1 MKKYLAIIFGVC
13 LFSTNYAFTQLRS
26 NSISFDTIAEK
37 EISFIIQ
44 DKPTALLTMRQSN
57 ENSLSIYRLAINGL
71 NKSFSSK
78 KNMIAQLLLQSLFFM
93 PLTHEEGHRSILTN
107 EEIGAISRPYF
118 NRNLAA
124 YVTGVTD
131 KTLIDLR
138 NINLPVAV
146 RTYTGGLESDYN
158 MLLRENSLLN
168 FEQESMKVLWIEY
181 FIRKFSMVSY
191 YSIGLLKYNINIEQE
206 SNELK
211 RDIAGMD
218 VYGAIRALHNPTM
231 NFKRYVDYD
240 DLLASE
246 RQFVKRVG
254 WRSMINLIDPTLF
267 MKKSI
272 KINSTTSLN
281 FNLGYSMSP
290 FGDFIDEHFWIKTN
304 KLKMHLYLRQFQN
317 RTNWFPAFGGDIND
331 ISPFKNVYTT
341 LILHGWQQPTN
352 LSFTEK
358 KGDFGG
364 AVDVLCKYRFNV
376 QKKSHL
382 SGISLNVGLI
392 AKTQGFLPEEVEMDQ
407 HLGFRLGTSI
417 WLK

>member
-1 MKKYLAIIFGVC
+1 
-13 LFSTNYAFTQLRS
+13 
-26 NSISFDTIAEK
+26 
-37 EISFIIQ
+37 
-44 DKPTALLTMRQSN
+44 
-57 ENSLSIYRLAINGL
+57 
-71 NKSFSSK
+71 
-78 KNMIAQLLLQSLFFM
+78 MIAQLLLQSLFFM

-131 KTLIDLR
+131 QTLIDLR
-138 NINLPVAV
+138 NNNLPVAV

-191 YSIGLLKYNINIEQE
+191 YSIGLLKYNINLEQE

-231 NFKRYVDYD
+231 NFTRYVDYD

-317 RTNWFPAFGGDIND
+317 RT
-331 ISPFKNVYTT
+331 
-341 LILHGWQQPTN
+341 
-352 LSFTEK
+352 
-358 KGDFGG
+358 
-364 AVDVLCKYRFNV
+364 
-376 QKKSHL
+376 
-382 SGISLNVGLI
+382 
-392 AKTQGFLPEEVEMDQ
+392 
-407 HLGFRLGTSI
+407 
-417 WLK
+417 

>member
-1 MKKYLAIIFGVC
+1 MLSKSGYILKVNASENGYEFVTDVRT
-13 LFSTNYAFTQLRS
+13 F
-26 NSISFDTIAEK
+26 K
-37 EISFIIQ
+37 E
-44 DKPTALLTMRQSN
+44 N
-57 ENSLSIYRLAINGL
+57 
-71 NKSFSSK
+71 
-78 KNMIAQLLLQSLFFM
+78 
-93 PLTHEEGHRSILTN
+93 
-107 EEIGAISRPYF
+107 
-118 NRNLAA
+118 
-124 YVTGVTD
+124 TD

-191 YSIGLLKYNINIEQE
+191 YSIGLLKYNINLEQE

-376 QKKSHL
+376 RKKSHL

-407 HLGFRLGTSI
+407 HLGFRLGTVCFGFQCERCRAENGCERAISSI
-417 WLK
+417 RIICLLLELIFWRKERQTERSVMWTVTSLSRSQILRLHY

>member
-13 LFSTNYAFTQLRS
+13 FFSTNYAFTQLRS
-26 NSISFDTIAEK
+26 NSISLDTIQEK

-57 ENSLSIYRLAINGL
+57 ENFLSIYRLAINGL

-78 KNMIAQLLLQSLFFM
+78 KGMIAQLLLQSLFFM
-93 PLTHEEGHRSILTN
+93 PITHEEGHRSILTN

-131 KTLIDLR
+131 QTLIDLR
-138 NINLPVAV
+138 NNNLPVAV

-181 FIRKFSMVSY
+181 FIRKFSLVSY

-231 NFKRYVDYD
+231 NFTRYVDHD

-304 KLKMHLYLRQFQN
+304 KLKMHFYLRQFQN

-376 QKKSHL
+376 RKKSHL
-382 SGISLNVGLI
+382 SGVSLNVGLI

>member
-1 MKKYLAIIFGVC
+1 MKKYLAIIVGVC
-13 LFSTNYAFTQLRS
+13 FFSTNYAFTQLRS
-26 NSISFDTIAEK
+26 NSISLDTIQEK

-57 ENSLSIYRLAINGL
+57 ENFLSIYRLAINGL

-78 KNMIAQLLLQSLFFM
+78 KSMIAQLLLQSLFFM

-131 KTLIDLR
+131 QTLIDLR
-138 NINLPVAV
+138 NNNLPVAV

-191 YSIGLLKYNINIEQE
+191 YSIGLLKYNINLEQE

-304 KLKMHLYLRQFQN
+304 KLKMHFYLRQFQN

-341 LILHGWQQPTN
+341 LMLHGWQQPTN

-364 AVDVLCKYRFNV
+364 AADVLCKYRFNV
-376 QKKSHL
+376 RKKSHL
-382 SGISLNVGLI
+382 SGISLNMGLI
-392 AKTQGFLPEEVEMDQ
+392 VKTQGFLPEEVEMDQ